1 VDNQIYY
8 HNSDKFPA
16 IASDYSEA
24 KTRAEKI
31 TNQPQ
36 TTSQDSVFVYA
47 LESLPPVRRI
57 ASLPDKIQNNDYI
70 PALGLASLAL
80 INFPEDVRDIKSAG
94 EQINTFLKGGK
105 YQGSYDY
112 KNFQHDFSFFRGT
125 MLERFVDLK
134 QSKNKKL
141 AKKLL
146 SWDKSLLQT
155 NFGSKINNLLKVEA
169 SDFAEV
175 KTFNKE
181 KGVWEIAKDINGK
194 ARFATTFEGSA
205 FAKLTA
211 RAMSRTTLIGTA
223 VLAVIELPKI
233 FKAMGEG
240 DNITEQAG
248 NTVKQTVK
256 SGINLVSITAG
267 IAYGG
272 AIGSKYGK
280 AVGSLVGMGA
290 GAVLGSLT
298 FKKVQEFI

>member
-1 VDNQIYY
+1 MANQIYY
-8 HNSDKFPA
+8 YNSDKFPA
-16 IASDYSEA
+16 IANDYSEA

-80 INFPEDVRDIKSAG
+80 INLPEDVRDIKSAG
-94 EQINTFLKGGK
+94 EQISTFLKGGK
-105 YQGSYDY
+105 YQGGYDY
-112 KNFQHDFSFFRGT
+112 KNYQHDFSFFRGT
-125 MLERFVDLK
+125 MLERFVDFK
-134 QSKNKKL
+134 KSKNIDRT
-141 AKKLL
+141 KKLL
-146 SWDKSLLQT
+146 SWDKTLLQT
-155 NFGSKINNLLKVEA
+155 NLGRKIKELLNVE
-169 SDFAEV
+169 DLDVVEI
-175 KTFNKE
+175 KKLNKE
-181 KGVWEIAKDINGK
+181 KQIWETARDINGK
-194 ARFATTFEGSA
+194 ARFATAFEGSA

-223 VLAVIELPKI
+223 VLAAIELPKI
-233 FKAMGEG
+233 FKAMSQG
-240 DNITEQAG
+240 DNIAEKAE
-248 NTVKQTVK
+248 NTVKQTIK
-256 SGINLVSITAG
+256 AGINLTSITAG

-290 GAVLGSLT
+290 GAVFGSLVS
-298 FKKVQEFI
+298 KKIQGFM